1 MTTATLTDTDLALRN
16 AVVQQLDW
24 DSQVDASAIGVAARD
39 GVVTLTGFI
48 DTYAGKLA
56 AERAVKRLR
65 GVRAVAN
72 DLHVRLRHPRTDTD
86 IADDAVK
93 ALALRAALPDI
104 VQIAVHNGHVTLTG
118 EVPTLF
124 KSAVAEKAVRHVPG
138 VKGVVN
144 RLHVTPVPSTVDVKR
159 QIVHALHREA
169 DVDAHGI
176 AVHVSGH
183 TATLTGHVRT
193 WHEHEAA
200 GHAAMHAPGINRV
213 DNRITVSAPGSG
225 VCDEIC

>member
-1 MTTATLTDTDLALRN
+1 MTTATLTEADLVLRN

-24 DSQVDASAIGVAARD
+24 DSQVDASAIGVTAHE

-56 AERAVKRLR
+56 AERAVKRMR

-72 DLHVRLRHPRTDTD
+72 DIHVRLRYARTDAD

-93 ALALRAALPDI
+93 ALSLRAALPGTI
-104 VQIAVHNGHVTLTG
+104 QITVHNGHVTLTG
-118 EVPTLF
+118 DVPTLF

-138 VKGVVN
+138 IKGVVN
-144 RLHVTPVPSTVDVKR
+144 RIHVAPVASTVDVKR
-159 QIVHALHREA
+159 QIVRALHREA

-176 AVHVSGH
+176 GVHVSGH

-193 WHEHEAA
+193 WHEHDAA
-200 GHAAMHAPGINRV
+200 ERAAMHAPGISRV
-213 DNRITVSAPGSG
+213 DNRIAVSAPGSG